1 MPKGR
6 AILIGLNSV
15 NPAHYDGWS
24 GPLTACEADAE
35 SMREIAK
42 AQGITVTTFLTKR
55 ATRANVQK
63 ALAAAANALGDGD
76 FLLLTYSGHGGQV
89 PDINSD
95 EDDALDE
102 TWCLY
107 DGQLIDD
114 EISSALAKFKQGV
127 RVFVLSD
134 SCHSGTAIKMALVNE
149 HSTRVVSMDGVQT
162 RNMPLDI
169 ARRTYQQ
176 NKQFYDSIQRS
187 TNPASNTDVAC
198 SALLISGCHDNQLS
212 ADGAFNG
219 LFTSRLL
226 QVWNGGKFDG
236 TYSDFYERILELM
249 PPDQTPNLFW
259 GSKENATFLN
269 SRPFT
274 LSGAPSLK
282 DGSARI
288 ASFVKQPKGGNWQDY
303 TGPGAKTLKV
313 KYSTSR
319 LAELWLE
326 ERGGAQQFGQLRLN
340 GDQAKAGVAPGK
352 YYLMF
357 RGRTETP
364 NEEFDIEITAPA
376 EAKWKPKPAETSDS
390 AANIYGI
397 EPVDIDK

>member
-24 GPLTACEADAE
+24 GPLNACEADAE

-42 AQGITVTTFLTKR
+42 AQDLTVKTLLTKE
-55 ATRANVQK
+55 ATRANVQN
-63 ALAAAANALGDGD
+63 ALSTAAKALGDGD

-114 EISSALAKFKQGV
+114 ELSIALAEFRKGV

-134 SCHSGTAIKMALVNE
+134 SCHSGSVVKMALISE
-149 HSTRVVSMDGVQT
+149 YSTRFVSMDVVET
-162 RNMPLDI
+162 RNMPIDI

-176 NKQFYDSIQRS
+176 NRNFYDSIQRS
-187 TNPASNTDVAC
+187 TTPDRNTDVAC
-198 SALLISGCHDNQLS
+198 SVLLISGCHDNQLS
-212 ADGAFNG
+212 ADGPFNG

-236 TYSDFYERILELM
+236 TYKDFYERILELM

-259 GSKENATFLN
+259 GSKEDRAFLN

-274 LSGAPSLK
+274 LSGAATLK

-288 ASFVKQPKGGNWQDY
+288 ASFVKKPKGGNWQDY
-303 TGPGAKTLKV
+303 TGAGAKTLKV
-313 KYSTSR
+313 TYSTSR

-340 GDQAKAGVAPGK
+340 GAQAKAGVAPGN

-364 NEEFDIEITAPA
+364 NEEFEIEITAPP
-376 EAKWKPKPAETSDS
+376 EAKWKPKRAETSDS

-397 EPVDIDK
+397 EPVTIK

>member
-24 GPLTACEADAE
+24 GPLNACEADAE

-42 AQGITVTTFLTKR
+42 AQDLTVKALLTKQ
-55 ATRANVQK
+55 ATRANVRN
-63 ALAAAANALGDGD
+63 ALSTAAKALGDGD

-114 EISSALAKFKQGV
+114 ELSTALAEFKKGV

-134 SCHSGTAIKMALVNE
+134 SCHSGSVVKMALISE
-149 HSTRVVSMDGVQT
+149 YSTRLVSMDSVQT
-162 RNMPLDI
+162 RNMPIDI

-176 NKQFYDSIQRS
+176 NKNFYDSIQVS
-187 TNPASNTDVAC
+187 TTPDVNTEVAC
-198 SALLISGCHDNQLS
+198 SVLLISGCHDNQLS
-212 ADGAFNG
+212 ADGPFNG

-236 TYSDFYERILELM
+236 TYKDFYERILELM

-259 GSKENATFLN
+259 GSKEDPAFLN

-274 LSGAPSLK
+274 LSGAATLK

-288 ASFVKQPKGGNWQDY
+288 ASFVKQPKGGNWHDY
-303 TGPGAKTLKV
+303 TGPDAKTLKV
-313 KYSTSR
+313 TYSTSR

-326 ERGGAQQFGQLRLN
+326 ERGGAQQFGQLKLK
-340 GDQAKAGVAPGK
+340 GDQAKAGVAPGN

-364 NEEFDIEITAPA
+364 NEEFDIEITAPP

-397 EPVDIDK
+397 EPVTIK